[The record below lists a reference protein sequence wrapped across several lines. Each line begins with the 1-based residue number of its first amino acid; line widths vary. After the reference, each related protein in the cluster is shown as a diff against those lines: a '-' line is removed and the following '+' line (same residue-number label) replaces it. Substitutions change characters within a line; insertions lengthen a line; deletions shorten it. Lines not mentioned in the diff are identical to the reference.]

1 MRSGNN
7 RCKYAK
13 EVTCSND
20 RPVAVVVVQAHSYR
34 RVASSGPES
43 KAGTERV
50 FYCSVDS
57 RNALY
62 KTISKRMLQNWRSLP
77 ISRGARGRGQT
88 YEICGIAKYRFFD
101 GIIAEYWA

>member
-50 FYCSVDS
+50 FLLLSGQQEC
-57 RNALY
+57 ALQDY
-62 KTISKRMLQNWRSLP
+62 IETHV
-77 ISRGARGRGQT
+77 
-88 YEICGIAKYRFFD
+88 AKL
-101 GIIAEYWA
+101 A